1 MYPRFFAWLFWRET
15 AALFL
20 HTHPPTQSQPR
31 HTTNFQR
38 TTKSQTDAATSKTK
52 QTNKPVHLTNVQTNR
67 RRKEQD
73 QKMPRKSARKIN
85 PDGVADPLATQDED
99 QAALDA
105 GEVSG

>member
-1 MYPRFFAWLFWRET
+1 M
-15 AALFL
+15 FL
-20 HTHPPTQSQPR
+20 TRPLNHSHATPQIF
-31 HTTNFQR
+31 NGR